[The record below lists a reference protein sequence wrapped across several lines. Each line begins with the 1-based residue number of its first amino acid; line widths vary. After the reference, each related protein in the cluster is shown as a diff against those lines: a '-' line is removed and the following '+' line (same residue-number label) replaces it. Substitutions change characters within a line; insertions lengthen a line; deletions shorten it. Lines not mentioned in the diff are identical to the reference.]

1 MRSIR
6 VEPGRVWRI
15 TLDRVESGNAVSA
28 AMLEEL
34 STTLGDAAADPDAR
48 VVLLAG
54 AGGHFCAGA
63 DLEEIGREPGPDGFE
78 YGRAL
83 EVVLSAIEDHPLPVL
98 ARVHGAALGAG
109 CQLLTACDLAV
120 AADDTRIGIP
130 SARLGIV
137 LAFESIERLVLA
149 IGPGRAS
156 RLLLLGE
163 EVSGTVA
170 ASWGLVTEVVPSHR
184 VGARCDEIAE
194 ELASAAPLSVRG
206 SKRGIRAM
214 LRKLSIDREVEG
226 YRVADVD
233 MMAVD
238 ALSSDDLQEGLRAR
252 RERRPPEFRGS

>member
-1 MRSIR
+1 
-6 VEPGRVWRI
+6 
-15 TLDRVESGNAVSA
+15 
-28 AMLEEL
+28 
-34 STTLGDAAADPDAR
+34 
-48 VVLLAG
+48 
-54 AGGHFCAGA
+54 
-63 DLEEIGREPGPDGFE
+63 
-78 YGRAL
+78 
-83 EVVLSAIEDHPLPVL
+83 
-98 ARVHGAALGAG
+98 
-109 CQLLTACDLAV
+109 V

-137 LAFESIERLVLA
+137 LAFENIERLVLA

-170 ASWGLVTEVVPSHR
+170 ASWGLVTEVVPAGR

-206 SKRGIRAM
+206 SKRGIRAV